1 MIYVATLLTAIA
13 IILLEVGRMQ
23 SPSPLFMEKQLAHV
37 LQWREEQLLMD
48 FVIAGTREQKIPAD
62 PRFLQYKRIIAANPR
77 PWSEMEEQVAW
88 LKAALAQLNFN
99 IDVKDPKPGIGKDGA
114 SQTQQ
119 MVAHDGQGNLFQPR
133 KAPYKFKLGEIEYA
147 ALVLPGN
154 ALPNLNAIP
163 YEALWRYLATLQIP
177 EEEVKSLAA
186 ALIDWRDP
194 DDLRTEGLGA
204 ESDYY
209 YNLRPPYMPR
219 NAPIRSW
226 QELGYVR
233 GMTPERVRLLR
244 DNFMLGGPGQGGL
257 SLDFG
262 SLNAFVA
269 LSGLRLETV
278 KDILTAYG
286 RLGDKNAGVGD
297 VAFSQDTTDFDRVM
311 SLKAD
316 TSLLRIRITS
326 PESTM
331 TADYDARNR
340 KVIAMW

>member
-1 MIYVATLLTAIA
+1 MIYVATLLAAIA
-13 IILLEVGRMQ
+13 LILLEIGRMQ
-23 SPSPLFMEKQLAHV
+23 SPSPLFMEKQLAHM

-62 PRFLQYKRIIAANPR
+62 PRFLQYKRILAASPR
-77 PWSEMEEQVAW
+77 QPSEMEAQVAW

-99 IDVKDPKPGIGKDGA
+99 IDTKTPEPGIGKGSISEA
-114 SQTQQ
+114 QQ
-119 MVAHDGQGNLFQPR
+119 MVVHDGRGNLFQPR
-133 KAPYKFKLGEIEYA
+133 KDPYKFKLGEIEYA

-163 YEALWRYLATLQIP
+163 YNALWRYLASLQIP
-177 EEEVKSLAA
+177 EGEVKSLAA
-186 ALIDWRDP
+186 ALIDWRDA
-194 DDLRTEGLGA
+194 DDLRAEGLGA

-209 YNLRPPYMPR
+209 YNLRPPYKPR

-244 DNFMLGGPGQGGL
+244 DNFMLGAPDQGGL

-262 SLNAFVA
+262 LERTFVA
-269 LSGLRLETV
+269 LSGLRPETV

-286 RLGDKNAGVGD
+286 RLGDKNAGASSV
-297 VAFSQDTTDFDRVM
+297 VFTQDTSDFDRVM
-311 SLKAD
+311 SLQMD

-340 KVIAMW
+340 KIIAVW